1 MLTAMLVWTSLAYRR
16 DDSPGARDAVSV
28 LPGDGVDVLRFMPR
42 HRLGRVLPRVH
53 PNVEDLVLA
62 IQFGTSGVRA

>member
-1 MLTAMLVWTSLAYRR
+1 MLMAGLLWTSLAHRR

-42 HRLGRVLPRVH
+42 YRLGRVLPRVH
-53 PNVEDLVLA
+53 PSVEDLLPA
-62 IQFGTSGVRA
+62 FQIRTGGVQA